1 MARNLIR
8 AAAFVL
14 AHVSLAGSAATLDP
28 RLPAYEP
35 LPAQPP
41 SGAGYVRSDGAI
53 QIILGNRGIGVAIE
67 GFNSL
72 FARTHPGTRFSV
84 EYNKE
89 GNTLDMAAL
98 LHGVTLVCPL
108 ARDINGAEKRAY
120 ALWVGAEPVVVN
132 IAHGTLTSVRMTAGL
147 AVYVN
152 KENPVRNLTMDQLA
166 RIFTTGGP
174 GGDLTHWGQV
184 GAAGE
189 WAARPIHTY
198 GTPEY
203 SGYGYFMVK
212 NKWGDRTFAPGYE
225 AFELAASI
233 VKRVGEDTYG
243 IGFAGQG
250 FLTPQTRL
258 VALAESAAG
267 PFMEG
272 TEDEVASGRY
282 PLDRYVGLAVRRA
295 PGEALD
301 PFVKEYLRLIL
312 SREGQA
318 IVAAE
323 SDGYVPLSADQ
334 VASERAKLGIV
345 R

>member
-1 MARNLIR
+1 
-8 AAAFVL
+8 
-14 AHVSLAGSAATLDP
+14 
-28 RLPAYEP
+28 
-35 LPAQPP
+35 
-41 SGAGYVRSDGAI
+41 
-53 QIILGNRGIGVAIE
+53 
-67 GFNSL
+67 
-72 FARTHPGTRFSV
+72 
-84 EYNKE
+84 
-89 GNTLDMAAL
+89 
-98 LHGVTLVCPL
+98 
-108 ARDINGAEKRAY
+108 
-120 ALWVGAEPVVVN
+120 
-132 IAHGTLTSVRMTAGL
+132 
-147 AVYVN
+147 
-152 KENPVRNLTMDQLA
+152 
-166 RIFTTGGP
+166 
-174 GGDLTHWGQV
+174 V

-212 NKWGDRTFAPGYE
+212 NKWGDRTLAPGYE

-233 VKRVGEDTYG
+233 VKRVGEDAYG

-272 TEDEVASGRY
+272 TEEEVASGRY

-301 PFVKEYLRLIL
+301 PFVKEYLRLVL

-323 SDGYVPLSADQ
+323 SDGYVPLNADQ